1 MDKRNN
7 GTGLPNPNNTV
18 DDIAADMAMTGEI
31 PLALIREMLRN
42 QEELAAR
49 DAAPAQAEIEKA
61 KQEML
66 DMHAKAQQSQ
76 EPIKEEKPRKAKRE
90 KQVSKKKCDTLKKS
104 KQREKTYDA
113 QKGLIQREKIREMRV
128 NWAEMA
134 ADEFW
139 RDDAPLYQPPLVAFA
154 RAFYRQLYFFGL
166 RFARPILAAGRF
178 VRPHLLFMLQ
188 ALWHM
193 LRTGLLLLHHAT
205 IGRAKRA
212 RVYARVQ
219 RERRLAKYGRS
230 KNPLQRFAAALHDN
244 RRMVRSA
251 VNVAMPLAALLVLL
265 LVIQTIANQTF
276 ALSVTF
282 NDIPVG
288 YIANEHVLNQA
299 QAAANAH
306 MQPLALAANG
316 GSNGDALNRAM
327 EAVDENMQVVAQ
339 FQVARVQPENLV
351 PVDVLTDRLLESSPN
366 EMISGAGVFID
377 DELIATVHN
386 VADAESVLGSI
397 IAEQTAMLDLELRA
411 ADSVEFIQNIE
422 IVPGFYPANQM
433 IDAQQLLQ
441 TLSGVAEDSDH
452 DPLQVKVVRIE
463 TRTISVPYGT
473 IDTNNYSIFQ
483 GEVRV
488 RVRGTLGQDEVT
500 ERVTYV
506 NGVRYGRPEEISRRR
521 LSEPVPQRREIGR
534 RDPRVFV
541 PGRGTVTLS
550 PSAHG
555 LIWPV
560 PGFGNVSSNFG
571 MRWGRMH
578 NGIDI
583 AGPGIR
589 GTGVVAA
596 RAGRV
601 VDVQFSGSGW
611 GHMVLIDHGGGM
623 QTRYAHLVAGSIA
636 VSRGQHV
643 DMGQLVGRVGSTGNS
658 TGPHLHFEVLIG
670 GRPQNPLNFV
680 SQRNGAQDPRA

>member
-7 GTGLPNPNNTV
+7 GTGLPSPNNTV
-18 DDIAADMAMTGEI
+18 NDIAADMAMTGEI

-42 QEELAAR
+42 QEELTAR
-49 DAAPAQAEIEKA
+49 DTAPAQADIEQA

-66 DMHAKAQQSQ
+66 DMQAKAQLS
-76 EPIKEEKPRKAKRE
+76 KEEKSRKVKRE
-90 KQVSKKKCDTLKKS
+90 KQP
-104 KQREKTYDA
+104 REKKTREKDSSPQQEKTCDKY
-113 QKGLIQREKIREMRV
+113 KSLIQREKIREMRV

-139 RDDAPLYQPPLVAFA
+139 RDDAPLYHPPLVEFA

-166 RFARPILAAGRF
+166 RFARPILTAGRF
-178 VRPHLLFMLQ
+178 VRPHLLFLVL
-188 ALWHM
+188 AVWHL
-193 LRTGLLLLHHAT
+193 LRTGALLLHHAT
-205 IGRAKRA
+205 VGRVKRA
-212 RVYARVQ
+212 RAYAHTQ
-219 RERRLAKYGRS
+219 RERRLAKHGRP
-230 KNPLQRFAAALHDN
+230 KNPLQRFAAALHDH

-251 VNVAMPLAALLVLL
+251 VNVAMPVAALLVLL
-265 LVIQTIANQTF
+265 LVIQTEASQTF

-282 NDIPVG
+282 NDVPVG

-306 MQPLALAANG
+306 MQPIALAANG
-316 GSNGDALNRAM
+316 GSNGDALNLAM

-366 EMISGAGVFID
+366 EMITGAGVFID
-377 DELIATVHN
+377 EELIAVVHHM
-386 VADAESVLGSI
+386 ADAESVLGSI
-397 IAEQTAMLDLELRA
+397 IAEQTATLDLDLRA

-433 IDAQQLLQ
+433 IDAQELLQ
-441 TLSGVAEDSDH
+441 TLGGIAEEQANN
-452 DPLQVKVVRIE
+452 PLQVKVVRVE
-463 TRTISVPYGT
+463 TRMASVPYGT

-488 RVRGTLGQDEVT
+488 RVRGTLGEDEVT
-500 ERVTYV
+500 ERITYV

-521 LSEPVPQRREIGR
+521 LREPVPQRREIGR
-534 RDPRVFV
+534 RDPRQFIQ
-541 PGRGTVTLS
+541 GRGTVTLR

-555 LIWPV
+555 LVWPV
-560 PGFGNVSSNFG
+560 PGFGRVSSGFG

-583 AGPGIR
+583 AGPGIS
-589 GTGVVAA
+589 GAGVVAA
-596 RAGRV
+596 RAGV
-601 VDVQFSGSGW
+601 VVETQFSGSGW

-623 QTRYAHLVAGSIA
+623 QTRYAHLIAGSIR
-636 VSRGQHV
+636 VSRGQRV
-643 DMGQLVGRVGSTGNS
+643 EMGEPIGRVGSTGNS
-658 TGPHLHFEVLIG
+658 TGPHLHFEVLIN

-680 SQRNGAQDPRA
+680 GPANGAQDPALR

>member
-1 MDKRNN
+1 MDKHNH

-42 QEELAAR
+42 QEKLTAR
-49 DAAPAQAEIEKA
+49 DTTPAQSDIEQA

-66 DMHAKAQQSQ
+66 NMHAKAQLPAQTN
-76 EPIKEEKPRKAKRE
+76 KEKTRKVKRE
-90 KQVSKKKCDTLKKS
+90 KQPR
-104 KQREKTYDA
+104 KQPSVDLLQQEKTRNA
-113 QKGLIQREKIREMRV
+113 ASLVQREKIRDMRV
-128 NWAEMA
+128 SWAELA
-134 ADEFW
+134 GDEFW
-139 RDDAPLYQPPLVAFA
+139 RDEEPLYQLPLVEFA

-166 RFARPILAAGRF
+166 RFARPILTAGRF
-178 VRPHLLFMLQ
+178 IRPHLLFLLL
-188 ALWHM
+188 ALFHV
-193 LRTGLLLLHHAT
+193 LRTAALLLHHAT
-205 IGRAKRA
+205 VGRVKRA
-212 RVYARVQ
+212 RLYARAQ
-219 RERRLAKYGRS
+219 RERRLAKHGRPQ
-230 KNPLQRFAAALHDN
+230 NPLQRFAATLHDH

-251 VNVAMPLAALLVLL
+251 VNVAMPVAALLVLL
-265 LVIQTIANQTF
+265 LVIQTVANQTF

-282 NDIPVG
+282 NDAPVG
-288 YIANEHVLNQA
+288 YIANERVLNQA

-306 MQPLALAANG
+306 MQPIAVAANG
-316 GSNGDALNRAM
+316 GSNGAALNLAM
-327 EAVDENMQVVAQ
+327 EAVDENMQVVAR

-366 EMISGAGVFID
+366 EMTTGAGVFID
-377 DELIATVHN
+377 EELIAVVHH

-397 IAEQTAMLDLELRA
+397 IAEQTASLDLELRA
-411 ADSVEFIQNIE
+411 ADSVEFVQDIE

-441 TLSGVAEDSDH
+441 TLSGIAEESAN
-452 DPLQVKVVRIE
+452 DPLQVKVVRVE
-463 TRTISVPYGT
+463 TRLASVPYGT

-488 RVRGTLGQDEVT
+488 RVRGTLGEDEVT
-500 ERVTYV
+500 ERITYI
-506 NGVRYGRPEEISRRR
+506 NGVRQGIPEEISRRR
-521 LSEPVPQRREIGR
+521 LREPVPQRREIGR
-534 RDPRVFV
+534 RDPRQFI
-541 PGRGTVTLS
+541 PNRGTVTLR

-555 LIWPV
+555 LVWPV
-560 PGFGNVSSNFG
+560 PGFGRVSSGFG

-583 AGPGIR
+583 AGPGIN

-596 RAGRV
+596 RAGTV

-611 GHMVLIDHGGGM
+611 GHMVRIDHGGGM
-623 QTRYAHLVAGSIA
+623 HTLYAHLLAGSIR
-636 VSRGQHV
+636 VSRGQRV
-643 DMGQLVGRVGSTGNS
+643 EMGEPIGRVGSTGNS
-658 TGPHLHFEVLIG
+658 TGPHLHFEVIIN

-680 SQRNGAQDPRA
+680 GPANGAQDPAVR